1 MGRREERLY
10 RRDSCSE
17 WDRGRGDGCG
27 TGGAATTVFLSGERN
42 IYTSNRYVHETRV
55 FGLLSTV
62 HYPQADQQLQQVRSN
77 YRDTCQAHVLN
88 DLRLNTLTHL

>member
-42 IYTSNRYVHETRV
+42 IYIKQICARDP
-55 FGLLSTV
+55 G
-62 HYPQADQQLQQVRSN
+62 VRSSQ
-77 YRDTCQAHVLN
+77 YSALPPSRPAAPAS
-88 DLRLNTLTHL
+88 